1 MLTAVPQPHAAVER
15 TAFRVLA
22 AISFCHLL
30 NDMVQSLIPA
40 LYPIL
45 KTSYGLDFG
54 QIGLITLTG
63 QSVASL
69 LQPVVGYYTDRNPL
83 PWSLAMG
90 MTSTL
95 AGVLLLSGANTFGL
109 ILVAVAL
116 VGFGSAVFHP
126 ESSRIARKA
135 SGGQHGLAQSLFQV
149 GGNAGSATGPLLA
162 AFIVLPQ
169 GQHSVAWFSIAVVL
183 AIVLLARIGMWYK
196 SRIQRSSA
204 KGKGGEERPFS
215 RRRIAAAV
223 GILLLLIFSK
233 YFYLS
238 SLTTYYTFYLINK
251 FGVSVRHAQIML
263 FLFLGAVAAGTII
276 GGPVGDRIGR
286 KYVIW
291 VSILGVL
298 PFSLILPM
306 ANLFWTGVL
315 SVIIGLILASA
326 FSAILVYA
334 QELLPGNVGMISGLF
349 FGFAFGMGGLGAA
362 LLGQL
367 ADRTSVT
374 FVYQVCAWLPA
385 IGLLTAFLPDVEK
398 RHAVVSIR

>member
-1 MLTAVPQPHAAVER
+1 MQVATRPGVSAEG

-45 KTSYGLDFG
+45 KSKYQLDFG

-69 LQPVVGYYTDRNPL
+69 LQPVVGFYTDRRPQ
-83 PWSLAMG
+83 PWSLPIG
-90 MTSTL
+90 MAFTL
-95 AGVLLLSGANTFGL
+95 AGLLLLAVAGSFGL

-149 GGNAGSATGPLLA
+149 GGNAGSALGPLLA
-162 AFIVLPQ
+162 AFVVLPGGQ
-169 GQHSVAWFSIAVVL
+169 GSVAWFSLAALAGILLLTRIGVWYRARMLRDVKDRGKREALYPKAKIAL
-183 AIVLLARIGMWYK
+183 AIGV
-196 SRIQRSSA
+196 
-204 KGKGGEERPFS
+204 
-215 RRRIAAAV
+215 
-223 GILLLLIFSK
+223 LLLLIFSK

-238 SLTTYYTFYLINK
+238 SFTTYYTFYLIAK
-251 FGVSVRHAQIML
+251 FQIGVQQAQVML
-263 FLFLGAVAAGTII
+263 FLFLGAVAAGTIA
-276 GGPVGDRIGR
+276 GGPIGDRIGR

-291 VSILGVL
+291 ASILGVL
-298 PFSLILPM
+298 PFSLVLPS

-334 QELLPGNVGMISGLF
+334 QELLPGNIGMISGLF

-367 ADRTSVT
+367 ADQTSLA
-374 FVYQVCAWLPA
+374 FVYRVCAWLPA
-385 IGLLTAFLPDVEK
+385 IGLLTALLPNVE
-398 RHAVVSIR
+398 RRSS